1 MGASSRARFALAAL
15 MAGLVA
21 AMGDKSASHTVPAP
35 FEVDLLFPRNETY
48 APSWLMPIVFAVQN
62 PPLTVPPLSASIE
75 WAVWEGNDTGS
86 PGSARAGFGDVA
98 ATNPAPSNPNL
109 LSVAVNTISYPE
121 GVWTLAWY
129 VQYDTCGGPRRGEN
143 FTTVFT
149 VSKSGKAIDIE
160 AATSSDTCG
169 TAEAQAFNVTSP
181 VQCGTLDPSPTTNP
195 CAVTINSA
203 AVSSISA
210 LAKAT
215 GAVCT
220 SYSTNLTCQDPRPP
234 PGQPSAANPRVA
246 ASSTLHVLTL
256 LAALVA
262 MVHLV

>member
-1 MGASSRARFALAAL
+1 MGRV
-15 MAGLVA
+15 G
-21 AMGDKSASHTVPAP
+21 
-35 FEVDLLFPRNETY
+35 
-48 APSWLMPIVFAVQN
+48 
-62 PPLTVPPLSASIE
+62 
-75 WAVWEGNDTGS
+75 GNDKRS

-98 ATNPAPSNPNL
+98 STNPAPSNPNL

-149 VSKSGKAIDIE
+149 VSKSGKTVDLE

-169 TAEAQAFNVTSP
+169 TAEAQAFNITSP
-181 VQCGTLDPSPTTNP
+181 VQCDTLDPSPTTNP
-195 CAVTINSA
+195 CAATIDSA
-203 AVSSISA
+203 AASSISA
-210 LAKAT
+210 LARAI

-234 PGQPSAANPRVA
+234 PGQPSAANPQVA
-246 ASSTLHVLTL
+246 AASTLHALTL

-262 MVHLV
+262 MIPSCMGWMHALYVFGTAEVAACTGGSFLFTT